1 MARTNCPNCGADL
14 PRNAKVCPEC
24 GSDEKTGW
32 SDEAH
37 IDGLSLPDDEFDYD
51 EFIEDEFGEKKRIK
65 PKGLH
70 WVWWVAALL
79 VLAALILPFIFSMLH
94 R

>member
-1 MARTNCPNCGADL
+1 MSPDNCPNCGADL

-32 SDEAH
+32 SDEAAAQ
-37 IDGLSLPDDEFDYD
+37 GLDLPDENFEYD
-51 EFIEDEFGEKKRIK
+51 EFVKREFGQEKKIRPRGI
-65 PKGLH
+65 P
-70 WVWWVAALL
+70 WVWWVSAVL
-79 VLAALILPFIFSMLH
+79 VLALFLYFVL